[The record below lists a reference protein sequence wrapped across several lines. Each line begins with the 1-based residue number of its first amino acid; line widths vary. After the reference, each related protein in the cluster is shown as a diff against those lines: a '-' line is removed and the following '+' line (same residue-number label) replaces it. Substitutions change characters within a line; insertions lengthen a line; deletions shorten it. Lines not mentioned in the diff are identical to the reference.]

1 MITRRKLLK
10 GIAGAAAVS
19 VAAPALLKSERGTH
33 QQYDWPEVVQTQGFG
48 LAQAKPEG
56 GRIYYDTAYHNA
68 KVSDP
73 NSSWRIKT

>member
-1 MITRRKLLK
+1 MLTRRKLIK
-10 GIAGAAAVS
+10 GLAGAAAVS
-19 VAAPALLKSERGTH
+19 VAAPALLKKKISQR
-33 QQYDWPEVVQTQGFG
+33 YDWPEVVQTQGFG

-73 NSSWRIKT
+73 NSSWRIK